1 MTNISLEPEV
11 SVPSDAE
18 QFLHF
23 PDGQIFYVLPKNGDR
38 IFPIHVFEGRNV
50 QHETI
55 DEWHDH
61 MAEVIIKCTD
71 SAIFLLHDFRNPNV
85 YATPYAIA
93 KSKSLRALRSNLPGA
108 SVLAI
113 GRQTLFLSLAMAV
126 TRNMPS
132 SRPVNAFLGYD
143 EAVKWLCRKMVL

>member
-23 PDGQIFYVLPKNGDR
+23 PDGQIFYVLPKNADR
-38 IFPIHVFEGRNV
+38 IFPINVFVGRNV

-55 DEWHDH
+55 GEWHDH
-61 MAEVIIKCTD
+61 MAEVIMKCTD